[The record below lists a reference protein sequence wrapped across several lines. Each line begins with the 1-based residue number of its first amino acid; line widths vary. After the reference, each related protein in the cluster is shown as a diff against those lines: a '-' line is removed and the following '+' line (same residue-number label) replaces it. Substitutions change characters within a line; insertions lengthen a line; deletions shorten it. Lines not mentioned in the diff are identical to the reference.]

1 MEGLLI
7 YIDPGSGSFLVQ
19 AIIAGALGV
28 AFFFKNIVAY
38 IRHFFSARFRKKDE
52 KP

>member
-1 MEGLLI
+1 MEALLI

-38 IRHFFSARFRKKDE
+38 IRHFFSVLFRKKDE

>member
-1 MEGLLI
+1 MQGLLI

-19 AIIAGALGV
+19 AVIAAALGV

-38 IRHFFSARFRKKDE
+38 IRQFFSAFFHKKDE